1 MDRTLRESELTEEEK
16 VIRDYCYMES
26 YDSDKLAQVLRFG
39 LDHEQLIVLCRD
51 ILDNI
56 R

>member
-1 MDRTLRESELTEEEK
+1 MNRTLTEDELTKEEEI
-16 VIRDYCYMES
+16 IRDYCFKKS
-26 YDSDKLAQVLRFG
+26 YDSDRLAQVLRYG

-51 ILDNI
+51 ILDNC